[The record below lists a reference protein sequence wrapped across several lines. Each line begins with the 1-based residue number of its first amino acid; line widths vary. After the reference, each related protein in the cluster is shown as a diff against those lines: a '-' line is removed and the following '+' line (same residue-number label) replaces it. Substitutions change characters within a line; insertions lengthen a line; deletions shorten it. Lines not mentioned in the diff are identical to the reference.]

1 MYRAHLAQWLLARV
15 STEQRASEIIGD
27 ILEQPNRSA
36 TAFWF
41 TVMRIVFALS
51 WRWTLGLVAAFCSW
65 LIAFAP
71 YRFFV
76 GSKHHAP
83 LQSEAWMAWASWL
96 LMASICLWSLT
107 ALTSFRYGMRDSLT
121 RISVAL
127 SLILTASACFAWLP
141 FATYCITGALTVS
154 LSFLLFHHSL
164 RRPLFCILCASSAL
178 VLTFYFLARG
188 MDLIVPNPSPH
199 HDLAGLPIWAVS
211 IGMEAWILARV
222 RHQLLEPPA
231 SSGLGRAPV
240 TTIESF

>member
-1 MYRAHLAQWLLARV
+1 MYSAHLAQWLLARV

-27 ILEQPNRSA
+27 ILEQPNRSVA
-36 TAFWF
+36 AFWF
-41 TVMRIVFALS
+41 TVIRIVFALS
-51 WRWTLGLVAAFCSW
+51 WRWMLGLVAAFCSW

-83 LQSEAWMAWASWL
+83 LHFESWMVWANWL
-96 LMASICLWSLT
+96 LMASIGLWSLT

-141 FATYCITGALTVS
+141 FATYCITGTLTVG
-154 LSFLLFHHSL
+154 LSFFLFHHSL

-188 MDLIVPNPSPH
+188 MELIMTNPSTH
-199 HDLAGLPIWAVS
+199 HDLAGLPIWAIS
-211 IGMEAWILARV
+211 IGVEAWILALV
-222 RHQLLEPPA
+222 RHRLLKPPA
-231 SSGLGRAPV
+231 SSGLGLEPA
-240 TTIESF
+240 TTTESF